1 MRRLLL
7 GVTVA
12 LIAATLAAPAQAGS
26 SQQATSSSPA
36 ANSASSSPAEYVV
49 LYANGASADSAH
61 AAIEAAGGTVVRENG
76 AVGLATVRTTNADF
90 LSAVSGQRALFS
102 AMPNHAIGQ
111 IPNGNGQ
118 GKRDSVESDRSFAP
132 TAEAAAKA
140 AAAASS
146 GASSSPTS
154 EPLADKQWDMRQ
166 IDATPNGSY
175 RINQGKSGV
184 MVGIIDTGIDGSHPT
199 SSRTST
205 AS

>member
-118 GKRDSVESDRSFAP
+118 GMRDSVESDRSFAP

-146 GASSSPTS
+146 GASN

-184 MVGIIDTGIDGSHPT
+184 MVGIIDTGIDGSHQT

>member
-146 GASSSPTS
+146 GASS

-184 MVGIIDTGIDGSHPT
+184 MVGIIDTGIDGSHQT